1 MTTGSP
7 PPEHTRSLRVHRV
20 VAGRGVRGVTFHTQL
35 RGREHLPRQRD
46 VSVGKSNHSRQVLEF
61 YPSAVVNRMR
71 EVRLWA
77 TACGDHTGRHKN
89 GASVSGHG
97 GRIVNGKPAVDHEF
111 PALASL
117 HVNGSHYCGANVL
130 SENWLVTAAH
140 CVTTSVPSQQY
151 ILAGT
156 NSQTSGGSI
165 HQVEQNIVHVNYTG
179 LVGSSAD
186 IALLRVSSPLPVDGV
201 TISTVTLP
209 VQGQEVEDGANA
221 VAAGWGYLSGDSGG
235 PLYVNEQLVGL
246 VSFSRYCFQ
255 SPSVYTRVPV
265 FVDWIKENSQ

>member
-1 MTTGSP
+1 MIP
-7 PPEHTRSLRVHRV
+7 CQRVIL
-20 VAGRGVRGVTFHTQL
+20 TKM
-35 RGREHLPRQRD
+35 
-46 VSVGKSNHSRQVLEF
+46 KSFLIICI
-61 YPSAVVNRMR
+61 
-71 EVRLWA
+71 LLIA
-77 TACGDHTGRHKN
+77 TAT
-89 GASVSGHG
+89 VSGHG
-97 GRIVNGKPAVDHEF
+97 GRIVNGKPAADHEF

-140 CVTTSVPSQQY
+140 CVKTSVPSQQY

-221 VAAGWGYLSGDSGG
+221 VAAGWGYLSYEYGNETLAPWLQKTNLTVVNNTECQKEYKFNRILPEHICAADRYSGICGGDSGG